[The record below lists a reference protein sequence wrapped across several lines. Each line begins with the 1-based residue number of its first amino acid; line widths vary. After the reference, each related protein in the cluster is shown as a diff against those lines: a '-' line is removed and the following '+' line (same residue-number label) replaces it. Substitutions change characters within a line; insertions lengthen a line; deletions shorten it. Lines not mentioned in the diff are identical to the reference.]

1 MVRECG
7 QGVTA
12 VKKTGFMILLTV
24 VVLWGMVADVR
35 AASVVEEDFS
45 RYFADLNGTFV
56 LYDPATDTYRIHN
69 PAQSNRRLAPCSTF
83 KIFNSLI
90 GLEVGVLDRDDA
102 KTRMAW
108 DGTRHGIESW
118 NRDHT
123 LASATR
129 NSVVWYYQQLAER
142 IGAER
147 MQRYLDRIDYGNR
160 DISGGLT
167 RFWLQSSLQI
177 TAREQVE
184 LLTRLHAGQLPFTD
198 ETRAIVLRNITLS
211 SDNGVRLLG
220 KTGSGFQDGKWIL
233 GWFVGYVEH
242 EGKVYVFATNVE
254 GPDGANGGRA
264 WTITQAI
271 LRDIGLL

>member
-1 MVRECG
+1 MKKMVS
-7 QGVTA
+7 
-12 VKKTGFMILLTV
+12 MILMAVL
-24 VVLWGMVADVR
+24 VLWTLAADVR

-45 RYFADLNGTFV
+45 QYFADLKGTFV

-90 GLEVGVLDRDDA
+90 GLEIGVLDRDDA

-108 DGTRHGIESW
+108 DGTRHDIASW

-129 NSVVWYYQQLAER
+129 DSVVWYYQQLAQR

-147 MQRYLDRIDYGNR
+147 MQLYLDKIGYGNR

-177 TAREQVE
+177 TAREQVD
-184 LLTRLHAGQLPFTD
+184 LLTRLHAGQLPFAE

-220 KTGSGFQDGKWIL
+220 KTGSGVQDGKWIL
-233 GWFVGYVEH
+233 GWFVGFVER
-242 EGKVYVFATNVE
+242 EGKAYVFATNVE
-254 GPDGANGGRA
+254 GTDGSNGGRA
-264 WTITQAI
+264 RTITRAI

>member
-1 MVRECG
+1 M
-7 QGVTA
+7 QTGVAA
-12 VKKTGFMILLTV
+12 VKKMGFMILLTV
-24 VVLWGMVADVR
+24 VVFWAMVADVR

-45 RYFADLNGTFV
+45 RYFADLDGTFV
-56 LYDPATDTYRIHN
+56 LYDPATDTYRVHN

-102 KTRMAW
+102 KTRLAW

-129 NSVVWYYQQLAER
+129 DSVVWYYQQLAQR

-147 MQRYLDRIDYGNR
+147 MQGYLDRIGYGNR

-211 SDNGVRLLG
+211 SDKGVRLLG

-233 GWFVGYVEH
+233 GWFVGYVER

-264 WTITQAI
+264 RTITRAI

>member
-1 MVRECG
+1 MKRTVSL
-7 QGVTA
+7 
-12 VKKTGFMILLTV
+12 ILLTV
-24 VVLWGMVADVR
+24 VVLWWGMAADVR
-35 AASVVEEDFS
+35 AAGVVAEDFS
-45 RYFADLNGTFV
+45 RYFADLKGTFV

-69 PAQSNRRLAPCSTF
+69 SAQSNRRLAPCSTF

-102 KTRMAW
+102 KTRLAW
-108 DGTRHGIESW
+108 DGVQRDFESW

-129 NSVVWYYQQLAER
+129 DSVVWYYQRLAER

-147 MQRYLDRIDYGNR
+147 MQLYLDRIGYGNR

-177 TAREQVE
+177 SAREQVD
-184 LLTRLHAGQLPFTD
+184 LLARLYAGKLPFAD

-220 KTGSGFQDGKWIL
+220 KTGSGFRDGKWIL
-233 GWFVGYVEH
+233 GWFVGSVERA
-242 EGKVYVFATNVE
+242 GKVYVFATNVE
-254 GPDGANGGRA
+254 GTDGANGGRA
-264 WTITQAI
+264 RTITRVI
-271 LRDIGLL
+271 LQDLGLL

>member
-1 MVRECG
+1 MKRTVSL
-7 QGVTA
+7 
-12 VKKTGFMILLTV
+12 ILLTV
-24 VVLWGMVADVR
+24 VVLWWGMAADVR
-35 AASVVEEDFS
+35 AAGVVAEDFS
-45 RYFADLNGTFV
+45 RYFADLKGTFV

-69 PAQSNRRLAPCSTF
+69 SAQSNRRLAPCSTF

-102 KTRMAW
+102 KTRLVW
-108 DGTRHGIESW
+108 DGVQRDFESW

-129 NSVVWYYQQLAER
+129 DSVVWYYQRLAER

-147 MQRYLDRIDYGNR
+147 MQLYLDRIGYGNR

-177 TAREQVE
+177 SAREQVE
-184 LLTRLHAGQLPFTD
+184 LLARLHAGKLPFAE

-220 KTGSGFQDGKWIL
+220 KTGSGFRDGKWIL
-233 GWFVGYVEH
+233 GWFVGYVERA
-242 EGKVYVFATNVE
+242 GKVYVFATNVE
-254 GPDGANGGRA
+254 GTDDAGGGRA
-264 WTITQAI
+264 RTITRAI
-271 LRDIGLL
+271 LQDMGLL

>member
-1 MVRECG
+1 M
-7 QGVTA
+7 
-12 VKKTGFMILLTV
+12 KKTVFLILLTV
-24 VVLWGMVADVR
+24 VVLWAMVADVW

-69 PAQSNRRLAPCSTF
+69 STQSNRRLAPCSTF

-102 KTRMAW
+102 KTRLVW
-108 DGTRHGIESW
+108 DGVQRDFESW

-129 NSVVWYYQQLAER
+129 DSVVWYYQQLAER

-147 MQRYLDRIDYGNR
+147 MQLYLDRIGYGNR

-177 TAREQVE
+177 SAREQVE
-184 LLTRLHAGQLPFTD
+184 LLARLHAGKLPFAE

-220 KTGSGFQDGKWIL
+220 KTGSGFRDGKWIL
-233 GWFVGYVEH
+233 GWFVGYVERA
-242 EGKVYVFATNVE
+242 GKVYVFATNVE
-254 GPDGANGGRA
+254 GTDGANGGRA
-264 WTITQAI
+264 RTITRAI
-271 LRDIGLL
+271 LQDLGLL